1 MKIFLALVVILAT
14 GVSAPTWAAVR
25 TVTLSVPGMTCPT
38 CPITIRT
45 ALDRVHGVE
54 GVKSNVAKRT
64 VTISY
69 DDDRTAPSALMKAT
83 TNAGYPSTVV
93 RTDTVDR
100 IDRDH

>member
-1 MKIFLALVVILAT
+1 MKIFLALAVILAI

-25 TVTLSVPGMTCPT
+25 TVTLSVPGMACPT

-54 GVKSNVAKRT
+54 GIESNVAKRT
-64 VTISY
+64 VTIRY
-69 DDDRTAPSALMKAT
+69 DDDKTAPSALMKAT

-93 RTDTVDR
+93 RAGH
-100 IDRDH
+100 DH